1 MAAPSLGQSVFSS
14 LAKGSNLLQLERAL
28 SALCAS
34 TSGSNSYST
43 SCHNGEQ
50 VHLAVDTKPV
60 KNARESA
67 PLNPANHAAGL
78 NRYMNDHQIEEHKCL
93 PHETH
98 RLSADCSHSPAL
110 DTPIRLAVPLSV
122 TRWNAFQPVG
132 IRTFAT
138 AAARRTGTDAT
149 DLESDRLE
157 EIFGRSTSDDE
168 EAERLQKSMSAIKQ
182 NLSIAGIEELGSDAV
197 NKFYTFR

>member
-1 MAAPSLGQSVFSS
+1 MAAPSLGQSVVSS
-14 LAKGSNLLQLERAL
+14 LTKGSNLLQLERAL

-43 SCHNGEQ
+43 SCHNGEP
-50 VHLAVDTKPV
+50 VHSAIDTKPV

-67 PLNPANHAAGL
+67 PLNPANNAAGP
-78 NRYMNDHQIEEHKCL
+78 NRNVKDQQIEEHMCL
-93 PHETH
+93 PQETH
-98 RLSADCSHSPAL
+98 RLSAECSHSPAL

-132 IRTFAT
+132 TRTFAT
-138 AAARRTGTDAT
+138 AAARRTATDAT
-149 DLESDRLE
+149 DLESARPE
-157 EIFGRSTSDDE
+157 ENIGRSKSDDE
-168 EAERLQKSMSAIKQ
+168 EAERVQKSMSAIKK

>member
-1 MAAPSLGQSVFSS
+1 MAAPSLGQSGISS
-14 LAKGSNLLQLERAL
+14 LAKGSNLVHLERAL

-43 SCHNGEQ
+43 SCQNGEQ
-50 VHLAVDTKPV
+50 VHSAFDTKPV
-60 KNARESA
+60 KSARESA
-67 PLNPANHAAGL
+67 PLKPANHAAGP
-78 NRYMNDHQIEEHKCL
+78 NRYVKDHQIEEHICL

-98 RLSADCSHSPAL
+98 RLSADCSHLPAL
-110 DTPIRLAVPLSV
+110 DTPIRLAVPPSV

-132 IRTFAT
+132 TRTFAT
-138 AAARRTGTDAT
+138 AVARRTGTDAT
-149 DLESDRLE
+149 DLESNRLE
-157 EIFGRSTSDDE
+157 EIFGRSASDDE
-168 EAERLQKSMSAIKQ
+168 ETERLQKSMSAIKQ